1 MSHTEFIIEPGRQDI
16 VIKRVFDAPPEAVFQ
31 AMTDPAQIPQWWGP
45 RQYQTIVDYAD
56 VRNGGSWRYL
66 NRDDQGN
73 EYAFHGVFH
82 DITPAQR
89 VTQTFEFEGVP
100 GHVSLETATLEP
112 LDGGRTQCVAVSVFQ
127 SVQDRDRMVQS
138 GMQEG
143 TTDTMERLA
152 ELVEKQRV

>member
-1 MSHTEFIIEPGRQDI
+1 MNHTEFIIEPDRQDI

-112 LDGGRTQCVAVSVFQ
+112 LDGGRTQYVAVSVFQ

>member
-112 LDGGRTQCVAVSVFQ
+112 LDDGRTQYVAVSVFQ

>member
-112 LDGGRTQCVAVSVFQ
+112 LDGGRTQYVAVSVFQ